1 MGYYSEVMQRN
12 LNHSYELI
20 KLLLSDLADDDL
32 LIRPVPQG
40 NHTAWELGHLI
51 AREYRIGSQY
61 FGVEFPEL
69 PTGFQEQHSE
79 ATARAESAV
88 GFLSKAQY
96 VDLINEIQ
104 GAMMIALS
112 NLSDDDLDAPVHS
125 KIGIWT
131 AESLGQLLVLDS
143 SERGMQIGQLTI
155 LRRKLGKAVLF

>member
-61 FGVEFPEL
+61 FGVEFSEL
-69 PTGFQEQHSE
+69 PTGFQEQHGE

-88 GFLSKAQY
+88 GFLSKASPQLP
-96 VDLINEIQ
+96 VILFS
-104 GAMMIALS
+104 IALKS
-112 NLSDDDLDAPVHS
+112 LVGYVVLAIAVGLWPVFFERQFVV
-125 KIGIWT
+125 
-131 AESLGQLLVLDS
+131 ALGW
-143 SERGMQIGQLTI
+143 SERL
-155 LRRKLGKAVLF
+155 LHFAH